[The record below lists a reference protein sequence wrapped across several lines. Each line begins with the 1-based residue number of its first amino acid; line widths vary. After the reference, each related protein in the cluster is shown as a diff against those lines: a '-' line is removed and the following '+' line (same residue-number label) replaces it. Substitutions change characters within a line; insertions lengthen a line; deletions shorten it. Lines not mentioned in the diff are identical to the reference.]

1 MTTVEN
7 FSNVM
12 SMPYTPSAKNIL
24 AESKNVCTF
33 AAFKI
38 NERCNAADKRGQ
50 RFLYPFIINSQSNR
64 VVVCGSSNARK
75 DKLVSPEQH
84 HSPFLFNVQN
94 KRAMNAKNRT
104 AGETAMMGATYEE
117 RKSFMH
123 QQLDKSGTAI
133 LVYFNEDM
141 DIRTF
146 GIAERGSEI
155 ALLTMLER
163 AAFRAQQVAEEVML

>member
-1 MTTVEN
+1 MLKT
-7 FSNVM
+7 FSNAM

-33 AAFKI
+33 AAFKFTK
-38 NERCNAADKRGQ
+38 RYNAADKRGQ
-50 RFLYPFIINSQSNR
+50 RFLYPYIINSQSNR

-75 DKLVSPEQH
+75 DKLRGPEQH

-94 KRAMNAKNRT
+94 HEAMNAKNRT

-117 RKSFMH
+117 RKNYMH

-146 GIAERGSEI
+146 GIAERGSET